1 MTRDDAPKGMPGVP
15 RVRVEAES
23 VVNGYRAPHQIFERS
38 SLQDD
43 RGASGLEFALSRTN
57 NLSSILN

>member
-23 VVNGYRAPHQIFERS
+23 VVNGHRAP
-38 SLQDD
+38 L
-43 RGASGLEFALSRTN
+43 
-57 NLSSILN
+57 